1 MRLVSRC
8 LRAVSALSVGALVIA
23 LVGCGP
29 SYPVL
34 DLDSPVGTWRAAPPG
49 TGTLDILPDGTFTIT
64 GSSFNLSTARDA
76 HGEYD
81 AEGTWKVSSSSSKVY
96 LIIVQATDQGRAQ
109 VENGGRSTE
118 YKRGAIT
125 FGDGEE
131 TTSVTFVYSPL
142 SS

>member
-8 LRAVSALSVGALVIA
+8 LRAVGALSVGALLVG

-49 TGTLDILPDGTFTIT
+49 TGTLDIFSDGTFTIT

-76 HGEYD
+76 HSEYD
-81 AEGTWKVSSSSSKVY
+81 AEGTWQVSSSSPKVY
-96 LIIVQATDQGRAQ
+96 LFIVRATDQGRAQ
-109 VENGGRSTE
+109 SGNGGRPRE
-118 YKRGAIT
+118 YKQGTIT
-125 FGDGEE
+125 FHDGEE
-131 TTSVTFVYSPL
+131 TTGVTFVYSPP